1 MSHALKRSKAGRA
14 FTDLG
19 FTFEPGL
26 NERHPETK
34 EIQSAS
40 VYFASKDIVKRT
52 KRLNINKRYKYD
64 EEGNMIST
72 KRRNSN
78 GTKNE
83 KYGTNNAESGTVN
96 DIFSTMTDGANF
108 DESTL
113 DEVES
118 SNCDR

>member
-1 MSHALKRSKAGRA
+1 MSL
-14 FTDLG
+14 TIL
-19 FTFEPGL
+19 
-26 NERHPETK
+26 
-34 EIQSAS
+34 
-40 VYFASKDIVKRT
+40 YSKDIVKRT

-72 KRRNSN
+72 KK

-96 DIFSTMTDGANF
+96 DIFSTMTDGPDF

-113 DEVES
+113 DEVERS

>member
-1 MSHALKRSKAGRA
+1 MQKIFFFEILLQTALIVCLFWTILKLTPK
-14 FTDLG
+14 
-19 FTFEPGL
+19 
-26 NERHPETK
+26 
-34 EIQSAS
+34 S
-40 VYFASKDIVKRT
+40 VLLSLTILYSKDIVKRT

-83 KYGTNNAESGTVN
+83 KYGTNNAEIGTVN
-96 DIFSTMTDGANF
+96 DIFSTMTDGTDF